1 MKALHA
7 SLTVSPS
14 EGGWLQGKEA
24 QGDCVLFPPRP
35 DTEEVGRAAEVAVK
49 SLAYG
54 HLCPVVE
61 GGTQRCVG
69 QSFLYSPREQGGE
82 NTLRNA
88 GFTCVKCVGVLFS
101 CARALL

>member
-14 EGGWLQGKEA
+14 EGGWLQGNEA

-35 DTEEVGRAAEVAVK
+35 DTEEVGRAAEVTVK

-61 GGTQRCVG
+61 GGTTEMCGPVVFVQPKG
-69 QSFLYSPREQGGE
+69 AGG
-82 NTLRNA
+82 
-88 GFTCVKCVGVLFS
+88 
-101 CARALL
+101 